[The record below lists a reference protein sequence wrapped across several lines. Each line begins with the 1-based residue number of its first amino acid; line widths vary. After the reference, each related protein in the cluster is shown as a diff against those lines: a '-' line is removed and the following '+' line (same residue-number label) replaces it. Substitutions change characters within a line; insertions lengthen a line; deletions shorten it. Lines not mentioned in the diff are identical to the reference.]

1 MGKPAS
7 KDLYEHGIYRTDKND
22 IYDIRVQRTI
32 NGKQYHRRRSSI
44 NGIMTARKIRRQLED
59 ELGKLEL
66 QIQGGDIPFGDA
78 LEMYLTYLQDRIN
91 SNNGGAISQG
101 TFIDRRDTLRKYS
114 DVILKTNITDIS
126 RSKIEAIVRGEYHV
140 EIKNASTERKKKT
153 LSFFRQCFEYHLLE
167 YGRIKVNPA
176 TGIYFRNTKP
186 LEPPTIM
193 TIAEIEKLLAY
204 VKEQNFYWYSI
215 YFTGIHTGLR
225 AGEIYGL
232 KWSDVDFER
241 KQLTVSRAFESKT
254 GEMKSPK
261 NGRSRQVPLNPTIKL
276 FLQELKLKSSAD
288 SDYIFDRKNA
298 WEKGEQKKVLNRFQ
312 DELGIPKTKFHSLR
326 AFFITHL
333 LRSGCSAVY
342 VREIV
347 QHNDLKTTMR
357 YIALAGSELDGKTD
371 ALENIGRSHVASVA
385 SLDEERKKR
394 EEKKIG

>member
-7 KDLYEHGIYRTDKND
+7 KDLYEHGIYRTKTND
-22 IYDIRVQRTI
+22 VYDIRVQRTI

-91 SNNGGAISQG
+91 NNSGGAVSQG

-126 RSKIEAIVRGEYHV
+126 RSKIEGIVRGEYHI
-140 EIKNASTERKKKT
+140 EIKNASTERKKKI

-186 LEPPTIM
+186 LEPPIIM
-193 TIAEIEKLLAY
+193 TTAELEKLLAY
-204 VKEQNFYWYSI
+204 VKDQNFYWYSV
-215 YFTGIHTGLR
+215 YLLSVHTGLR

-232 KWSDVDFER
+232 KWSDIDFER
-241 KQLTVSRAFESKT
+241 KQITVSRAFESKT

-261 NGRSRQVPLNPTIKL
+261 NGRSRHVPLNTTIKA
-276 FLQELKLKSSAD
+276 FLQELKLQSTGE
-288 SDYIFDRKNA
+288 FVFERKNA

-312 DELGIPKTKFHSLR
+312 DELDIPKTKFHSLR

-347 QHNDLKTTMR
+347 AHNDLKTTMR

-371 ALENIGRSHVASVA
+371 ALEKIGRSHVASVA

-394 EEKKIG
+394 EEKKAN